1 MFQPIHSTSAAG
13 RTVARVAAAL
23 ALLAGL
29 VAAPAFAA
37 EVVQI
42 RIGNHPT
49 FTRVVFE
56 LDRSAGYRV
65 QRDGGA
71 ASDELVVTLNASS
84 RARSI
89 RSKSPGVELV
99 EVRPGGAESVA
110 HVSLRKQGL
119 RLKEMILANPPRI
132 VLDVMYDDA
141 MLAKLAP
148 PPKVARKPEPKVAK
162 TPEPAPEPKVAKTPV
177 APPAPKQTPEPKVA
191 KSPEP
196 APEPKVAKTPEP
208 APDTAKLPVTVPVP
222 VPAPKLAKQPEP
234 ASETAKTPELAQKL
248 AKTPEPAP
256 EPKRA
261 EPPAPKMA
269 KAPATVVVTPTAKA
283 PAASLVLPLADAP
296 DMPAVRD
303 AAKPE
308 PAPQTTTADSPTPP
322 GATPPAPDGGPAGA
336 TAKEMAD
343 AGEKTAAEPPSAPS
357 KAADAALAKP
367 APSDRAKPK
376 PEAAR
381 VEPPA
386 PKQPGALSKLRP
398 RLPDW
403 LPSPIVLGAGGGLLV
418 CAIAFVFLIRRRRPL
433 PNDLDVT
440 AIAEAGSASA
450 GQSRDSLFG
459 EAAASDTASFS
470 DLFDDEPQQTPS
482 SAKAAARG
490 GAGDAASFDNLF
502 GDAEAAPAAKGDAP
516 MPRTSDLPADPG
528 RTTAAPSRSAS
539 TAAPDTDVLRLVH
552 ELERRMGQLESKLA
566 EANEARERLERQV
579 AAQSEELRVQRA
591 AIARTQ
597 RALRTMS
604 RGDEDKATEPALR
617 DGDTQA
623 RTRANPA

>member
-1 MFQPIHSTSAAG
+1 
-13 RTVARVAAAL
+13 
-23 ALLAGL
+23 
-29 VAAPAFAA
+29 
-37 EVVQI
+37 
-42 RIGNHPT
+42 
-49 FTRVVFE
+49 
-56 LDRSAGYRV
+56 
-65 QRDGGA
+65 
-71 ASDELVVTLNASS
+71 
-84 RARSI
+84 
-89 RSKSPGVELV
+89 
-99 EVRPGGAESVA
+99 
-110 HVSLRKQGL
+110 
-119 RLKEMILANPPRI
+119 
-132 VLDVMYDDA
+132 
-141 MLAKLAP
+141 
-148 PPKVARKPEPKVAK
+148 
-162 TPEPAPEPKVAKTPV
+162 
-177 APPAPKQTPEPKVA
+177 
-191 KSPEP
+191 
-196 APEPKVAKTPEP
+196 
-208 APDTAKLPVTVPVP
+208 
-222 VPAPKLAKQPEP
+222 
-234 ASETAKTPELAQKL
+234 
-248 AKTPEPAP
+248 
-256 EPKRA
+256 
-261 EPPAPKMA
+261 
-269 KAPATVVVTPTAKA
+269 
-283 PAASLVLPLADAP
+283 
-296 DMPAVRD
+296 MPAVRD

-322 GATPPAPDGGPAGA
+322 GAMPPAPAGGPAGA
-336 TAKEMAD
+336 TAREMAD

-403 LPSPIVLGAGGGLLV
+403 LTSPIVLGAGGGLLV
-418 CAIAFVFLIRRRRPL
+418 CAIVFVFLIRRRRPL

-440 AIAEAGSASA
+440 AIAEAGASASA